1 MISARTADRLDD
13 NSFKGAETYE
23 EGKKNKS
30 LGVRMG

>member
-1 MISARTADRLDD
+1 MILVRIVDRLDD
-13 NSFKGAETYE
+13 NSFKGVEIYE